1 MDGVG
6 RELML
11 DVDGIAADTQ
21 TDRETQRETDRQTDR
36 QTADT
41 PHPPAGSVWF
51 LRQESLAQAVVLYTG
66 DRTGQ

>member
-1 MDGVG
+1 MDGVEC
-6 RELML
+6 ELMF
-11 DVDGIAADTQ
+11 DVDGIALDTQ
-21 TDRETQRETDRQTDR
+21 TQRDR

-41 PHPPAGSVWF
+41 PHLPAGSVWF

>member
-1 MDGVG
+1 MGGEARRWMDGVG

-21 TDRETQRETDRQTDR
+21 TQRDR

-41 PHPPAGSVWF
+41 PHLPAGSVWF

-66 DRTGQ
+66 DRTEQ

>member
-21 TDRETQRETDRQTDR
+21 TQRDR

-41 PHPPAGSVWF
+41 HHLPAGSVWF

>member
-21 TDRETQRETDRQTDR
+21 TDRETQRDR

-41 PHPPAGSVWF
+41 PHLPAGSVWF

>member
-1 MDGVG
+1 LGGEARRWMDGVEC
-6 RELML
+6 ELMF
-11 DVDGIAADTQ
+11 DVDGIALDTQ
-21 TDRETQRETDRQTDR
+21 TQRDR

-41 PHPPAGSVWF
+41 PHLPAGSVWF